1 MMNNVRNAALVKET
15 ALKNDLISDS
25 TRASLI
31 RRANSMMAGEM
42 VNQIRNRRH
51 VTRSVIAEMLNFAKE
66 LGIYPIRGGTLSR
79 KTSLISGLLLNN
91 SKVFKAIFRN

>member
-1 MMNNVRNAALVKET
+1 MQAIK
-15 ALKNDLISDS
+15 ISVIVPVYNG
-25 TRASLI
+25 LI

-42 VNQIRNRRH
+42 LNQISNRRH
-51 VTRSVIAEMLNFAKE
+51 LTRSVIAEMLNFAKE
-66 LGIYPIRGGTLSR
+66 LGIYPIGGGTLSR